1 MLPQPASCD
10 ALHES
15 ISLLAAGCLSAE
27 AEAAIRTHL
36 VGCQAC
42 AQRLSEFSA
51 VCDRL
56 SRGRPAA
63 TPTAEILRRWDAGT
77 NTSLP
82 EATFQRTRSLG
93 LRLAA
98 VIAASLLV
106 GAWWMSGS
114 RAPPPP
120 VEPVPPPLLVASELA
135 HAETDADF
143 DEVLHH
149 HYGSARFRASSATR
163 SNSHELLKEFLQ

>member
-120 VEPVPPPLLVASELA
+120 VEPVPPLLLVASELA

-163 SNSHELLKEFLQ
+163 SSSHELLKEFLQ

>member
-1 MLPQPASCD
+1 MLPQPAFCD

-15 ISLLAAGCLSAE
+15 ISLLAAGCLPPE
-27 AEAAIRTHL
+27 DEAAIRAHL
-36 VGCQAC
+36 LGCQAC
-42 AQRLSEFSA
+42 AQRLSQFSA

-63 TPTAEILRRWDAGT
+63 TPTAEILHRWDALT
-77 NTSLP
+77 KASLP

-98 VIAASLLV
+98 AIAVSLLV

-135 HAETDADF
+135 RAETDADF
-143 DEVLHH
+143 DEVLRH
-149 HYGSARFRASSATR
+149 HYGAARFRASSGTR
-163 SNSHELLKEFLQ
+163 SRSHELLKEFLQ

>member
-15 ISLLAAGCLSAE
+15 ISLLAAGSLSPEDE
-27 AEAAIRTHL
+27 ATIRTHL
-36 VGCQAC
+36 GICQAC

-63 TPTAEILRRWDAGT
+63 TPTPEILRRWDAGT

-120 VEPVPPPLLVASELA
+120 VEPVLPPLLVASELA

-143 DEVLHH
+143 DEVLRH
-149 HYGSARFRASSATR
+149 HYGSARFSASSGTR
-163 SNSHELLKEFLQ
+163 SSSYELLKEFLQ